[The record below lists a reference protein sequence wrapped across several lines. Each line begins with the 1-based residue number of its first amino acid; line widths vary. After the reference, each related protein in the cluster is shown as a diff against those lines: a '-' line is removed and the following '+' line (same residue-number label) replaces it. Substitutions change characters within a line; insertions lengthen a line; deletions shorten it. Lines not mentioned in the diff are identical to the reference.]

1 MTGLGTSP
9 PATIVC
15 FGEVLLRL
23 AAPSPDVLFQSMS
36 LVPSFCGAEANVAVN
51 LAGFGHQC
59 RLVTAL
65 PDNSVGEAA
74 RRAITQFGVDVTDSA
89 TGAGRMGLYYLET
102 GAMARPSRIIYDR
115 AGSAFALSDPTDY
128 DWVTLLKES
137 QWLFVSG
144 ITAALGGGPLAAL
157 RAAIAAARAAGMS
170 IAFDTNYRPTLWR
183 GREREAAAILLELS
197 CEADLLFAGRRAVAM
212 MTGGEYGQADPA
224 EGFHAAARTMFDL
237 APRLRFMAATRRE
250 IRSSD
255 NQGITCLLSGRDNL
269 FLSRP
274 IELDRIVD
282 RVGTGDAFAAGV
294 LHGLVTG
301 RSPKQTVEFAASCAH
316 WAHSISGDFLRASV
330 ADLESIGN
338 GSGDVR
344 R

>member
-1 MTGLGTSP
+1 MTGHGNP
-9 PATIVC
+9 PLARIVC

-23 AAPSPDVLFQSMS
+23 AAPSPEVLFQSMS

-59 RLVTAL
+59 RLVTSL
-65 PDNSVGEAA
+65 PENSVGEAA
-74 RRAITQFGVDVTDSA
+74 RRAITQFGVNVTDPA
-89 TGAGRMGLYYLET
+89 AGGGRMGLYYLEP

-115 AGSAFALSDPTDY
+115 AGSAFALADPACY
-128 DWVTLLKES
+128 DWDTLLGEA

-144 ITAALGGGPLAAL
+144 ITAALGVGPLAAL
-157 RAAIAAARAAGMS
+157 RAAIAAARAAGVS

-183 GREREAAAILLELS
+183 GREKEAAATLLELS
-197 CEADLLFAGRRAVAM
+197 READLLFAGRRAVAM
-212 MTGGEYGQADPA
+212 MGGGEYGHADPA
-224 EGFHAAARTMFDL
+224 EGFHAAAQTMFDL
-237 APRLRFMAATRRE
+237 APRLKFMAATRRE

-255 NQGITCLLSGRDNL
+255 SQRITCLLSGRDDL

-274 IELDRIVD
+274 IELNRIID

-294 LHGLVTG
+294 LHGLVAG
-301 RSPKQTVEFAASCAH
+301 HHPKYTVEFAASCAQ
-316 WAHSISGDFLRASV
+316 WAHSVPGDFLRASI
-330 ADLESIGN
+330 ADIDGIAS